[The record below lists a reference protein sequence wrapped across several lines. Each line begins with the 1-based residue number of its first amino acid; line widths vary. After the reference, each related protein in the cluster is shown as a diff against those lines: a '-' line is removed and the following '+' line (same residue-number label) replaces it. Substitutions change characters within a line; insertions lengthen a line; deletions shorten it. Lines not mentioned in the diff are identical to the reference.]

1 MENRKEYFITQEK
14 ENEVY
19 NKLVLDIEITSF
31 NKFKINPNDTL
42 ILNVSPDYSSI
53 ISQKLSH
60 HFSSKEG
67 EIIDVLNI
75 NVPYP
80 DETDMEWY
88 NTKIDL
94 LLKELSDIDYT
105 NFIFVEAGIIRGS
118 NYKWIEDKFTKQYNR
133 DKLLFCALFENI
145 NSKFKSDCV
154 GEYYNNN
161 LEDLTFYWE
170 RFNKHFK

>member
-1 MENRKEYFITQEK
+1 M
-14 ENEVY
+14 
-19 NKLVLDIEITSF
+19 
-31 NKFKINPNDTL
+31 
-42 ILNVSPDYSSI
+42 ILTN
-53 ISQKLSH
+53 H

-105 NFIFVEAGIIRGS
+105 NFIFVEKELKVRQ
-118 NYKWIEDKFTKQYNR
+118 KT
-133 DKLLFCALFENI
+133 
-145 NSKFKSDCV
+145 
-154 GEYYNNN
+154 
-161 LEDLTFYWE
+161 
-170 RFNKHFK
+170 